1 MKTATVYY
9 PVCRPTTYP
18 NAATRRQIL
27 QKLVDRLLVGA
38 CGIGITA
45 MVLLALVL
53 F

>member
-1 MKTATVYY
+1 MKTATAYY
-9 PVCRPTTYP
+9 PVCRGAAYP
-18 NAATRRQIL
+18 NAATRRQVL
-27 QKLVDRLLVGA
+27 QKLVDHLLLGA